1 MVVVL
6 NKLSDPGL
14 EIFVN
19 FYSNIDTWQE
29 NLEQRQ
35 EVYLETWRLAEN
47 LNIKFVTQGVTY
59 SPSESNKNLNE
70 DNMDIGKIKN
80 IALQFGKEGNKS
92 RPSGM
97 GIFTSPFRERN

>member
-14 EIFVN
+14 EIFIN

-35 EVYLETWRLAEN
+35 EVYLEIWRLAEN

-59 SPSESNKNLNE
+59 SPSESNKLLNE
-70 DNMDIGKIKN
+70 ENLDIEQLKKI
-80 IALQFGKEGNKS
+80 AQQFGKEGNKS

-97 GIFTSPFRERN
+97 GIYTSPYKERN